1 MLQQLIEKITEQQQ
15 GKENTAAFM
24 VGEQLKDICRMNPD
38 AVEIVLQDLDVPE
51 MAIEKAAEKIKAYA
65 DEQHKK
71 NKGNCICVP
80 PDVAENIIAEFYG
93 IKEIT
98 NSQTIANL
106 QEESQKTDNFIDLSD
121 FI

>member
-15 GKENTAAFM
+15 GKEETAVYM

-38 AVEIVLQDLDVPE
+38 AAEIVLQDLELPE
-51 MAIEKAAEKIKAYA
+51 MTIEKAAEKIKAYA

-71 NKGNCICVP
+71 NKGNCVCVP

-106 QEESQKTDNFIDLSD
+106 QGISPKTDNFIDLSD

>member
-15 GKENTAAFM
+15 GKENTDAFM

-71 NKGNCICVP
+71 NKGNCACVP
-80 PDVAENIIAEFYG
+80 PDVAENIIVEFYG